1 MLLPWHI
8 YQEAE
13 EEGVQVHFL
22 PFEEQPALSVPGH
35 IGIDLTK
42 VQTMEEET
50 TIALH
55 EFAHCATH
63 SFYNAYSPID
73 CRQKQENTADK
84 YAILR
89 YLPKH
94 ELECAASQGYR
105 ELWSLAEY
113 FGVTEEFMK
122 KAVCYYTNGNLAVD
136 LYF

>member
-1 MLLPWHI
+1 
-8 YQEAE
+8 
-13 EEGVQVHFL
+13 
-22 PFEEQPALSVPGH
+22 
-35 IGIDLTK
+35 
-42 VQTMEEET
+42 MEEET

-63 SFYNAYSPID
+63 SFYNAYSPIN